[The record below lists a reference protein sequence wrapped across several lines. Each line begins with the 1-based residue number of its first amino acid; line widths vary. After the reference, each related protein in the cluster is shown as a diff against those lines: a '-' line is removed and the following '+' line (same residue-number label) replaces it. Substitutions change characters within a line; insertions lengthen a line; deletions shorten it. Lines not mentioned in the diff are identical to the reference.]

1 MMIFMYFCVMVSA
14 LAPNGEQLARYYA
27 TTLENQYRALTETRA
42 AIADEMADMRA
53 LAG

>member
-14 LAPNGEQLARYYA
+14 LAPNGEHLARYYVS
-27 TTLENQYRALTETRA
+27 TIENQYRAFVETRA